1 MSHFHYAWTSWE
13 EVWIIKKFAILL
25 SIVFV
30 IALTACGNSND
41 SAAGNANTS
50 EPEIEAETELTI
62 TATNY
67 SFDQEEYHLKKG
79 VPVKIIFKNDSGNHG
94 ILIPEFELQL
104 NSKKS
109 SKVIV
114 PEEAGTF
121 EMTCSI
127 MCGSGHS
134 GMNAKIIVE

>member
-1 MSHFHYAWTSWE
+1 MKR
-13 EVWIIKKFAILL
+13 VAILL

-30 IALTACGNSND
+30 IALTACSNSSKDTASNNSNE
-41 SAAGNANTS
+41 SK
-50 EPEIEAETELTI
+50 PEIEAETELII

-104 NSKKS
+104 NGKKS

>member
-1 MSHFHYAWTSWE
+1 MFRRI
-13 EVWIIKKFAILL
+13 VILL

-30 IALTACGNSND
+30 IVLTACGSND
-41 SAAGNANTS
+41 TSNNNHSS
-50 EPEIEAETELTI
+50 EPEMEAETELII

-79 VPVKIIFKNDSGNHG
+79 VPVKIIFENESGNHG
-94 ILIPEFELQL
+94 ILVPEFELQL
-104 NSKKS
+104 NAKKS

-121 EMTCSI
+121 EVTCSI

-134 GMNAKIIVE
+134 AMRAKIIVE

>member
-1 MSHFHYAWTSWE
+1 M
-13 EVWIIKKFAILL
+13 
-25 SIVFV
+25 FV

-127 MCGSGHS
+127 MCGSDI
-134 GMNAKIIVE
+134 AA

>member
-1 MSHFHYAWTSWE
+1 MFRR
-13 EVWIIKKFAILL
+13 IAILL

-30 IALTACGNSND
+30 IVLTACGSND
-41 SAAGNANTS
+41 TSNNNHSS
-50 EPEIEAETELTI
+50 EPEIEAETELII

-79 VPVKIIFKNDSGNHG
+79 VPVKIIFENESGNHG
-94 ILIPEFELQL
+94 ILVPEFELQL
-104 NSKKS
+104 NAKKS

-121 EMTCSI
+121 EVTCSI

-134 GMNAKIIVE
+134 AMRAKIIVE

>member
-1 MSHFHYAWTSWE
+1 M
-13 EVWIIKKFAILL
+13 IKKFAILL
-25 SIVFV
+25 SMVFV
-30 IALTACGNSND
+30 IALTACGNNND
-41 SAAGNANTS
+41 SAAGNTNTA
-50 EPEIEAETELTI
+50 EPEIEAETELII

-79 VPVKIIFKNDSGNHG
+79 VPVKIIFKNDDGNHG

-104 NSKKS
+104 NEKKS

-114 PEEAGTF
+114 PEKAGTF

-134 GMNAKIIVE
+134 GMRATIIVE